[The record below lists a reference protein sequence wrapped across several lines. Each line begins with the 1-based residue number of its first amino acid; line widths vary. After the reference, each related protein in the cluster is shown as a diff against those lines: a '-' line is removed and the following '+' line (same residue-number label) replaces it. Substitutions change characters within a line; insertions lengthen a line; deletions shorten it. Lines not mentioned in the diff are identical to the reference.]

1 VEEHCDGELHIMRDA
16 VELNAFQKVQLRAH
30 ACVRAVPKP
39 LTMGQQ
45 MTSFSMNTTRNF
57 TEGGFVTRA
66 RLRRMCVAHQ
76 MHFNITDFDTLWK
89 FLNPRLKSGC
99 TVKEL
104 QARVQREFRSK
115 NATALV
121 DAIMGIARSR
131 LGKRNIAGAGFKRL
145 ARGVHTA
152 IRKGKMAGDAR
163 LQAEAALQQMKHRY
177 EHSLYERPW
186 MRNTFGC
193 APQAAPLGAHA
204 YHFGLLGQRSCK
216 GSTSTATAN
225 ADALIASIAGSA

>member
-1 VEEHCDGELHIMRDA
+1 MRDA
-16 VELNAFQKVQLRAH
+16 VALSAIQNVQLRAH
-30 ACVRAVPKP
+30 GCMRAVPKP
-39 LTMGQQ
+39 LTMGQE

-66 RLRRMCVAHQ
+66 RLKRMCAAQ
-76 MHFNITDFDTLWK
+76 NMHYNITDFETLWK

-121 DAIMGIARSR
+121 DAIMNIARTR
-131 LGKRNIAGAGFKRL
+131 LEKRNMAGAGFKRL

-152 IRKGKMAGDAR
+152 IRTSKLVGDAR
-163 LQAEAALQQMKHRY
+163 VRAEGALQQMKYRY
-177 EHSLYERPW
+177 EHSLHERPW
-186 MRNTFGC
+186 MRNTFES
-193 APQAAPLGAHA
+193 APQAEPLGAHI
-204 YHFGLLGQRSCK
+204 YHFGLLGRCSSR
-216 GSTSTATAN
+216 GSTSAAAAE